1 MGDITLSNCSMGY
14 SVLLHVER
22 GQIFWKGKLEK
33 KSDEVTKTKFV
44 KLWDWLAYQKE
55 QDEKCS
61 LVNPLSPSIHIQIL
75 QTFPYIYLKN

>member
-14 SVLLHVER
+14 SILLHVER

-44 KLWDWLAYQKE
+44 KLWDWLAYPE
-55 QDEKCS
+55 R
-61 LVNPLSPSIHIQIL
+61 
-75 QTFPYIYLKN
+75 TR